1 MKPKLWRWD
10 YLVAFAAVCLVSSF
24 MSASN
29 TIAASNSFAYGDVF
43 VAVSSGQVQW
53 RDKDGNLKQTFVY

>member
-29 TIAASNSFAYGDVF
+29 TIAASNSFAYIDVF
-43 VAVSSGQVQW
+43 VAV
-53 RDKDGNLKQTFVY
+53 